1 MALEK
6 IGISM
11 FWSLRD
17 RRARNTDR
25 SLRLPRR
32 TNDGIQMQPL
42 AVAMAQK
49 QLEKP
54 LRLYRRW
61 LHLHNKTILEIES
74 LTRLYRS
81 WHAGIFIEN

>member
-32 TNDGIQMQPL
+32 TNDAAARGGYGTEAAREAAKI
-42 AVAMAQK
+42 V
-49 QLEKP
+49 
-54 LRLYRRW
+54 
-61 LHLHNKTILEIES
+61 
-74 LTRLYRS
+74 
-81 WHAGIFIEN
+81 